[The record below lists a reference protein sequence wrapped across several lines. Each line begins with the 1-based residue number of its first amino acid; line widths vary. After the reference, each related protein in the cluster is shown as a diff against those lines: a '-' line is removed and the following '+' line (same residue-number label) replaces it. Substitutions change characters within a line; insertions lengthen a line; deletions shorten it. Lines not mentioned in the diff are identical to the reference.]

1 MKKLLIFITILL
13 TGCTSEVANTQDDL
27 LIIAH
32 RGDSSEAPE
41 HTMPAYEKAI
51 ESGADYIEIDLRM
64 TKDGQLVAMH
74 DETVDRTTNG
84 KGKVSDYTLK
94 QLKDLD
100 AGIWFSD
107 EYKGEKILSL
117 EEIVDKF
124 GSGTQYY
131 IETRIV
137 DIQTGMEEKLLDILS
152 KRKLLENVVIQSF
165 SPESLKRMHKL
176 NKDIP
181 LIQLCQN
188 ADVPYLKEN
197 EINQYANGI
206 GLNGK
211 LVDEDFV
218 KKMHVANLE
227 VHTFFNKENEKK
239 IIKDVVSYGVDGVL
253 TDYLVNAKRYR

>member
-1 MKKLLIFITILL
+1 MFITILL
-13 TGCTSEVANTQDDL
+13 TGCSTETVHNQDDL

-32 RGDSSEAPE
+32 RGDSSVAPE

-51 ESGADYIEIDLRM
+51 ESGADYIEIDLMM

-84 KGKVSDYTLK
+84 KGKVSDYTLR

-100 AGIWFSD
+100 AGSWFSD

-117 EEIVDKF
+117 PEIVDRF
-124 GSGTQYY
+124 GNSTRYY
-131 IETRIV
+131 IETK
-137 DIQTGMEEKLLDILS
+137 QTGMEEKILDILT
-152 KRKLLENVVIQSF
+152 KRKLLDNVVIQSF
-165 SPESLKRMHKL
+165 SADSLKRVDQL

-181 LIQLCQN
+181 LIQLCESV
-188 ADVPYLKEN
+188 DVPYLQEN

-206 GLNGK
+206 GLNGR

-218 KKMHVANLE
+218 KRMHAANLD

-253 TDYLVNAKRYR
+253 TDYLVNASKYR